1 MDQIFNSLQENT
13 LHMVLLAAV
22 AIYLVFAILKRVIRI
37 ILIAGVI
44 LVVYLLYLHFN
55 GADDS
60 VSTVWRDE
68 NRSTTLIH
76 S

>member
-1 MDQIFNSLQENT
+1 
-13 LHMVLLAAV
+13 MVLLAAV

-44 LVVYLLYLHFN
+44 LTIYLLYLHFN

-60 VSTVWRDE
+60 VSNVWRDR
-68 NRSTTLIH
+68 NQPTTLFH

>member
-1 MDQIFNSLQENT
+1 MDQILNSLQENT

-37 ILIAGVI
+37 ILIAAV
-44 LVVYLLYLHFN
+44 LLTVYLVYLHFN
-55 GADDS
+55 GAE
-60 VSTVWRDE
+60 STGSNSFLKQ
-68 NRSTTLIH
+68 NRSATIRL